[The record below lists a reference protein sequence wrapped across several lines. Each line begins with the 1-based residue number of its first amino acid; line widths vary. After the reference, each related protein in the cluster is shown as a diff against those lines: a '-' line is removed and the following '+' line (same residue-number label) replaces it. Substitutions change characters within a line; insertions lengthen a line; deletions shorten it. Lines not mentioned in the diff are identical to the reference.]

1 MLLRQSP
8 DAFDHRVQAV
18 APRTAQVLAK
28 FQPVE
33 DALHVHRQDFS
44 GGPTGAQHQQNC
56 DQAADDLRVAVGDK
70 LDRGRIARLGIHHQP
85 DVADAA
91 LNSVFFRFQFRG
103 HVFQLVAQFN
113 NVSVAVFPGVQELEI
128 LDQIVNRCCFHRPLP
143 FLPLYYTPLTRL
155 ANAMSIQLG
164 YCTNVHAGADLDQT
178 RANLQQHALAV
189 KRLVSPQTPL
199 GIGLWLSAA
208 AAATLRR
215 GGQLAEF
222 QAWLQE
228 AGLVP
233 FTFNGFPCGDF
244 HQRVVKHRVYQPTWC
259 ERARLDYTLDLIA
272 IQHQLLPPGQEGSI
286 STLPL
291 QWGYP
296 APSESDLQRCADNLT
311 EVAEHLERL
320 QQETDR
326 LIYVCLEPEPGCVL
340 QRSADVVDFFER
352 FLLPGRDERC
362 LRRHIRVCHDVC
374 HAAVMFE
381 DQADAIARYVAAG
394 IAVGKVQVSSALVL
408 NLDELAPADRRPA
421 LEQLRG
427 FAEDRYLHQTCVRPV
442 AGGEPSFFE
451 DLPGALQTVADDR
464 PLQGHWR
471 VHFHVPIFVERFDR
485 LSTSQSDIAACW
497 QAVQRC
503 PDLRHFEIE
512 TYAWTVL
519 PEPLRQPTLAE
530 GITAEI
536 RWFQRLVS

>member
-1 MLLRQSP
+1 VPPKLQLVKYALDVHGEYFRG
-8 DAFDHRVQAV
+8 R
-18 APRTAQVLAK
+18 LAGEK
-28 FQPVE
+28 
-33 DALHVHRQDFS
+33 H
-44 GGPTGAQHQQNC
+44 HQNG
-56 DQAADDLRVAVGDK
+56 DQAAREIRVTVRHEVETG
-70 LDRGRIARLGIHHQP
+70 RGSGLQTRDQP
-85 DVADAA
+85 DVTDAA
-91 LNSVFFRFQFRG
+91 LNSVCFRFQFCG

-128 LDQIVNRCCFHRPLP
+128 LDQIVNRCCFHRPRP

-208 AAATLRR
+208 ASGTLRR
-215 GGQLAEF
+215 GGQLDEF

-233 FTFNGFPCGDF
+233 FTFNGFPFGDF

-259 ERARLDYTLDLIA
+259 DRARLDYTLDLIA
-272 IQHQLLPPGQEGSI
+272 IQHQLLPPGREGSI

-291 QWGYP
+291 QWGHP
-296 APSESDLQRCADNLT
+296 PPSGSDLQRCAENL
-311 EVAEHLERL
+311 AEIAEQLDYLR
-320 QQETDR
+320 QETGR

-340 QRSADVVDFFER
+340 QRSADVVDFFEH

-381 DQADAIARYVAAG
+381 DQADAVARYVAAG
-394 IAVGKVQVSSALVL
+394 IAIGKVQVSSALVL
-408 NLDELAPADRRPA
+408 NLDELAAADRRPA

-427 FAEDRYLHQTCVRPV
+427 FHEDRYLHQTCVQ
-442 AGGEPSFFE
+442 ATASGAPSFFE
-451 DLPGALQTVADDR
+451 DLPAALQTAADDR
-464 PLQGHWR
+464 PQQGQWR
-471 VHFHVPIFVERFDR
+471 VHFHVPIHVGRFGR
-485 LSTSQSDIAACW
+485 LSTSQSDIAACL
-497 QAVQRC
+497 QAVRRC
-503 PDLRHFEIE
+503 PELRHFEIE

-519 PEPLRQPTLAE
+519 PEPLRQATLAE
-530 GITAEI
+530 GIAAEI